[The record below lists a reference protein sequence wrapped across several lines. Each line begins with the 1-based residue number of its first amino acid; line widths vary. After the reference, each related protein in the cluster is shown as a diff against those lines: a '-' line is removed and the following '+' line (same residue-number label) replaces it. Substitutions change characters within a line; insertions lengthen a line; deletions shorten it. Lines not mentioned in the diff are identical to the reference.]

1 MLTKDEQILQH
12 IIKYCNQIDTT
23 VKELNVTKNKFEEN
37 FIFQN
42 ALSMPILQIGELVKR
57 FSDEFVK
64 ENPEIPWRYI
74 AGMRN
79 RLVHE
84 YTEINLEY
92 TWNTVSEDI
101 PALNKYCK
109 EFLKSRGISTP
120 ESEKVKTY
128 SSSR

>member
-57 FSDEFVK
+57 FQ
-64 ENPEIPWRYI
+64 
-74 AGMRN
+74 M
-79 RLVHE
+79 
-84 YTEINLEY
+84 NLLKK
-92 TWNTVSEDI
+92 T
-101 PALNKYCK
+101 LR
-109 EFLKSRGISTP
+109 FLGVILQGC
-120 ESEKVKTY
+120 VIV
-128 SSSR
+128 